1 MRDQENERVS
11 PAMSKVEAD
20 SLRTEMSEPLAQ
32 VDLQR
37 FGKKLGE
44 IIAGTAA
51 SRRKPNG
58 NS

>member
-11 PAMSKVEAD
+11 PAMSKIEAD

-51 SRRKPNG
+51 SHRKPNG
-58 NS
+58 DS